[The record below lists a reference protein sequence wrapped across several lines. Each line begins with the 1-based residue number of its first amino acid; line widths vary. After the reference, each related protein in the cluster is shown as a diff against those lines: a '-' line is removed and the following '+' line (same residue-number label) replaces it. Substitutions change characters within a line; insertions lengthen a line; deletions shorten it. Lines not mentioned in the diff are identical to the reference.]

1 MAGRWSCCTETYNEE
16 GNIRPSEQGSYTK
29 LLALF
34 LFVIL
39 FDEIP
44 CPADDCMVITWRAP
58 SSVIYDQPHFFLD
71 FQKVTQTHSS
81 LSFLIPTSDRNSL
94 QPTTSNQLNP
104 YEKMHNSF
112 GAMVALVATVAA
124 KTIVITA
131 GTGGLAF
138 SPDTVTADVG
148 DVLEYHFVGSIHSAV
163 QGDFSS
169 PCAQSST
176 GFDSGP
182 VTSVSSSSHS

>member
-1 MAGRWSCCTETYNEE
+1 
-16 GNIRPSEQGSYTK
+16 
-29 LLALF
+29 
-34 LFVIL
+34 
-39 FDEIP
+39 
-44 CPADDCMVITWRAP
+44 
-58 SSVIYDQPHFFLD
+58 
-71 FQKVTQTHSS
+71 
-81 LSFLIPTSDRNSL
+81 
-94 QPTTSNQLNP
+94 
-104 YEKMHNSF
+104 MHNSF

-182 VTSVSSSSHS
+182 VTSVSSSSHL